1 MLLQFNVQDV
11 CELQGAGEGETMII
25 IMRFNYK
32 GVPVE
37 IQLDSLDEDIDVTHF
52 VPTIDSI
59 KKFVDEV
66 LKP

>member
-1 MLLQFNVQDV
+1 
-11 CELQGAGEGETMII
+11 MIV

-37 IQLDSLDEDIDVTHF
+37 IQLDSLDEDLDVKHF
-52 VPTIDSI
+52 VPSIDSV

-66 LKP
+66 LH